1 MVSITVTDISGIL
14 HKPKTSDIS
23 EILHQSARD
32 PTKSFGS
39 CTTTNL
45 LSVPEEPHPLELSHA
60 DNGPFDTPLT
70 DPSHLTSK
78 TLLDVRRKSTKLI
91 AKWAPHAKVSH
102 HGKKTLILVSLFL
115 TFF

>member
-1 MVSITVTDISGIL
+1 MVQRPITVTDISGIL
-14 HKPKTSDIS
+14 QKPKTSDIS

-32 PTKSFGS
+32 PTNSFGS
-39 CTTTNL
+39 CSTTSL

-60 DNGPFDTPLT
+60 DNAPFDTPLT
-70 DPSHLTSK
+70 DLLTDPSHHTTK

-102 HGKKTLILVSLFL
+102 HGKKS
-115 TFF
+115 